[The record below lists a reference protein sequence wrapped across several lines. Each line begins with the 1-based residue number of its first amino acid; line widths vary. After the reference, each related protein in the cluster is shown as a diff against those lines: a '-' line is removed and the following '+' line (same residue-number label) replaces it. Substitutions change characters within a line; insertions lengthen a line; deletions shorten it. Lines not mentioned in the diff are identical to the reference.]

1 MDNGQGV
8 GIRLSNPMKR
18 CRRKAGVSFHRVR
31 RDSRF
36 SGARGAAPCTERSD
50 AGPRIADAVSG
61 QGAAPQDA
69 RYMVV
74 RLCIEV
80 RPLFQRDYLQPLIQM
95 LILMFCKNPSMLV
108 AVVSDASVNR
118 PSSVKIG
125 VSSTAL
131 MDTAILAQEA
141 ITFRDSTLYC

>member
-80 RPLFQRDYLQPLIQM
+80 RPLFQRDFIHPLCLLRTAYQTGRGSGHHI
-95 LILMFCKNPSMLV
+95 
-108 AVVSDASVNR
+108 R
-118 PSSVKIG
+118 P
-125 VSSTAL
+125 
-131 MDTAILAQEA
+131 TAIQPVEYELWDVYEF
-141 ITFRDSTLYC
+141 I

>member
-80 RPLFQRDYLQPLIQM
+80 RPLFQRDFSLLRRQ
-95 LILMFCKNPSMLV
+95 LV
-108 AVVSDASVNR
+108 FF
-118 PSSVKIG
+118 IEF
-125 VSSTAL
+125 L
-131 MDTAILAQEA
+131 L
-141 ITFRDSTLYC
+141 

>member
-80 RPLFQRDYLQPLIQM
+80 RPLFQRDFCRFRLCSVFPFFSAPLRERLERYFGHSITTARKLCLQSWRHL
-95 LILMFCKNPSMLV
+95 
-108 AVVSDASVNR
+108 R
-118 PSSVKIG
+118 HSS
-125 VSSTAL
+125 L
-131 MDTAILAQEA
+131 
-141 ITFRDSTLYC
+141 

>member
-80 RPLFQRDYLQPLIQM
+80 RPLFQRDSSQYGILIFFKKFS
-95 LILMFCKNPSMLV
+95 IFV
-108 AVVSDASVNR
+108 AVPSEASVSS
-118 PSSVKIG
+118 PSSVSSG
-125 VSSTAL
+125 VSKTVLMLTA
-131 MDTAILAQEA
+131 TLAQDA
-141 ITFRDSTLYC
+141 IIFLESAL

>member
-74 RLCIEV
+74 RLCVEV
-80 RPLFQRDYLQPLIQM
+80 RPLFQRDFCRFRLCSVFPLFFRSFAGT
-95 LILMFCKNPSMLV
+95 LGKILRTFDHDCPEALL
-108 AVVSDASVNR
+108 AVTAAS
-118 PSSVKIG
+118 
-125 VSSTAL
+125 A
-131 MDTAILAQEA
+131 A
-141 ITFRDSTLYC
+141 